1 MINENNETSKET
13 LTENII
19 LPLSP
24 ALLEMVEKE
33 RQVLTKEL
41 GLTLSRQDVIRR
53 LIKLSLS

>member
-1 MINENNETSKET
+1 MENNETSKET

-33 RQVLTKEL
+33 RQILTEEL

-53 LIKLSLS
+53 IIKLSLS